1 MGMSQHNS
9 TNENSE
15 ERDVMTR
22 YNWSVQKNPPII
34 RYYLLLSVIYRI
46 YIDCMIYLLQKW
58 IHSKSIKMC
67 LCLCIAV
74 HLQEHPNDRVCDQP
88 WSWGCRQLRRQPNV
102 YPLPPLYHCLTCFQV
117 HLPHTHTR
125 AQTQTQM
132 GMYIRSS
139 TVYIPNFPLHKMS
152 FSC

>member
-46 YIDCMIYLLQKW
+46 YIDCMICLFQKW
-58 IHSKSIKMC
+58 IHSESIKMWLVCVYCSTSPRASQRQSVWSATELRVQATTQAAEC
-67 LCLCIAV
+67 LPTPTTL
-74 HLQEHPNDRVCDQP
+74 
-88 WSWGCRQLRRQPNV
+88 
-102 YPLPPLYHCLTCFQV
+102 PLPHM
-117 HLPHTHTR
+117 LPGTPATHAHTH
-125 AQTQTQM
+125 TQTQM

-139 TVYIPNFPLHKMS
+139 TFYIPNFPLQKMS